1 MIFNVYSIYDPETES
16 FETSLRLAPLSPDDM
31 GEQFRRSFIVADE
44 KAKAFMQGKKA
55 VYLGTF
61 DDETGRINQ
70 KENLLT
76 IFEFKG
82 KEIKKIDGE
91 KENKE
96 ECQEP
101 SQSITEQK
109 DLN

>member
-16 FETSLRLAPLSPDDM
+16 FETSLRLAPLSPEDM

-61 DDETGRINQ
+61 DDETGRILQ
-70 KENLLT
+70 KDNLLT

-82 KEIKKIDGE
+82 KSIDGE

-96 ECQEP
+96 ECQET
-101 SQSITEQK
+101 SQSTQEPK
-109 DLN
+109 DLK